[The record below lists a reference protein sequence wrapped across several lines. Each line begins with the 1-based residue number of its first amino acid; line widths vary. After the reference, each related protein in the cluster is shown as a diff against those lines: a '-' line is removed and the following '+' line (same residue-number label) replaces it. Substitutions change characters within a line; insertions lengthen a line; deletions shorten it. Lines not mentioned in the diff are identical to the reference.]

1 MESDANQKS
10 DGAQNA
16 GVADLR
22 TQLRTTLTVEFER
35 ALSSA
40 VALTEDQRKAL
51 SKLVTDDGVTSQTIL
66 KALNAAKKDAT
77 NE

>member
-1 MESDANQKS
+1 
-10 DGAQNA
+10 
-16 GVADLR
+16 
-22 TQLRTTLTVEFER
+22 VEFER